1 MAHIIL
7 KTTGGVNMKKKKIL
21 VLMGGIS
28 EEREVS
34 LRSGKAVLDALLA
47 LDYEALAIDFNSS
60 AIKEIIEY
68 KPDLVFIALHGKYGE
83 DGTVQGLLDSLQ
95 IPYTGSGV
103 ATSAICIDKVLSK
116 RFFNAEGI
124 PNAPFRIIFNH
135 DLTDP
140 DILRE
145 QLISN
150 IGLPMVVKAAT
161 QGSSIGT
168 FIIKDENEILSA
180 VNNAFKYSREVLI
193 EKFID
198 GQELTVAIIGN
209 EEPQVL
215 PLIEITSANEFYDYE
230 SKYTKGMC
238 EHIIPARIGEESQA
252 DITRISKQVYTLMG
266 CRGFAR
272 VDFML
277 DNNGQPYVLEVN
289 TIPGMTEM
297 SLVPDAARAA
307 GISFTELIDII
318 VRLGFESNS

>member
-1 MAHIIL
+1 MQR
-7 KTTGGVNMKKKKIL
+7 KKIL

-277 DNNGQPYVLEVN
+277 DKSGQPYVLEVN

-307 GISFTELIDII
+307 GISFTELINYI

>member
-1 MAHIIL
+1 MQR
-7 KTTGGVNMKKKKIL
+7 KKVL

-47 LDYEALAIDFNSS
+47 LDYEAQGIDFNSS
-60 AIKEIIEY
+60 AIKDIIDY

-83 DGTVQGLLDSLQ
+83 DGTVQGLLESLH

-116 RFFNAEGI
+116 KFFNAEGI
-124 PNAPFRIIFNH
+124 PNAPFRIIFAH
-135 DLTDP
+135 DLVDP

-168 FIIKDENEILSA
+168 FIIKDEKEILSA
-180 VNNAFKYSREVLI
+180 IDNAYKYGREVLI

-198 GQELTVAIIGN
+198 GKELTVAIIGN
-209 EEPQVL
+209 EDPQVL

-252 DITRISKQVYTLMG
+252 EITRLSKQVYMLMG
-266 CRGFAR
+266 CQGFAR

-277 DNNGQPYVLEVN
+277 DKSGQPFVLEVN

>member
-1 MAHIIL
+1 
-7 KTTGGVNMKKKKIL
+7 MKKKKIL

-277 DNNGQPYVLEVN
+277 DKSGRSYVLEVN

-307 GISFTELIDII
+307 GISFTELINYI